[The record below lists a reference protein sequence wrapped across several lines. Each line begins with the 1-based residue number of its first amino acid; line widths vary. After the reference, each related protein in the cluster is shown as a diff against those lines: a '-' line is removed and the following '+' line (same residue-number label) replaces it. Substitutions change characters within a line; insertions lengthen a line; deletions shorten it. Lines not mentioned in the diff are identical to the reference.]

1 MPLYAYNGAK
11 VETPADGDFWVAPN
25 ATVIGRV
32 SLGSA
37 VTVWFGA
44 TIRGD
49 NEPIRIGR
57 RTSIQENAVLH
68 VDPGFPMD
76 IGEDCTIGH
85 LAMLH
90 GCTIGNG
97 ALIGIGAIVLN
108 GAKVGAGAMIG
119 AGALV
124 PPGKEIPANAVVIG
138 APGKVAREVTPEE
151 RAFNAWGVEDYVKKC
166 RQYREHLKLQGT
178 QVG

>member
-1 MPLYAYNGAK
+1 MPLYELDGAK
-11 VETPADGDFWVAPN
+11 VVTPADGSHWIAPS

-32 SLGSA
+32 SLGSD
-37 VTVWFGA
+37 VGVWFGA

-68 VDPGFPMD
+68 VDPGFPME
-76 IGEDCTIGH
+76 IGDECTIGH

-90 GCTIGNG
+90 GCTLGRG
-97 ALIGIGAIVLN
+97 VLIGIGAIVLN
-108 GAKVGAGAMIG
+108 GARIGDGAMIG

-124 PPGKEIPANAVVIG
+124 PPGKEIPPNVVVMG
-138 APGKVAREVTPEE
+138 TPGKVVRELTDAE
-151 RAFNAWGVEDYVKKC
+151 RAFNAFGVEDYVGKC
-166 RQYREHLKLQGT
+166 RLYRERLKVQQG
-178 QVG
+178 